1 MSTSRLNRARVDV
14 VRGGSPGGGS
24 GVHGKVGA
32 WGVRGQEIGGRG
44 GRIWEYPSGQSE
56 AMEHQENRQT
66 GCSVIAYMYYIT
78 GSVCVAQVKDC
89 LNLDPQEVIG

>member
-1 MSTSRLNRARVDV
+1 MLLERVSPD
-14 VRGGSPGGGS
+14 GGSE
-24 GVHGKVGA
+24 VHGKVGA
-32 WGVRGQEIGGRG
+32 WGRTRSRSRRAGGQDLGTL
-44 GRIWEYPSGQSE
+44 SGLSE

-78 GSVCVAQVKDC
+78 GSVCVAQITDC